1 MSEIIQELTQP
12 GLCRLKIDK
21 PQGILYGVKILGTF
35 SRNRRRYPLE
45 VLKKAI
51 PLYENAK
58 VNLDHPEG
66 DPNRPRSYTD
76 RLGVIREVRLLGE
89 DGLYADFHFNPN
101 HPLAEQLLWDAE
113 HAPSNVG
120 FSHNV
125 EAVLRRD
132 REETVVEEILSVRSV
147 DLVADPATTAGLFEA
162 VSSESSDSN
171 DTLRLLEKVETLTG
185 KLQVSQNENE
195 TLSRKIDTFK
205 LLLKLVFEGVTEKE
219 CRYVSFFRTP
229 FLETVYRCPEEGEI
243 RRLVEDRLDLIRQI
257 TEHEKE
263 HGGGRSVRPTSIAG
277 VPFESNPD
285 RRSFVEAVTGG

>member
-12 GLCRLKIDK
+12 GVSRLKIDK
-21 PQGILYGVKILGTF
+21 PQGILYGVKILGTL
-35 SRNRRRYPLE
+35 SRNRRRYPVE

-76 RLGVIREVRLLGE
+76 RLGVIREVRLHGD
-89 DGLYADFHFNPN
+89 DGLYADFHFNPS

-125 EAVLRRD
+125 EAVLRREQD
-132 REETVVEEILSVRSV
+132 ETVVEEILSVRSV
-147 DLVADPATTAGLFEA
+147 DLVADPATTTGLFES
-162 VSSESSDSN
+162 VSDSN
-171 DTLRLLEKVETLTG
+171 DTMTPVEETETLAD
-185 KLQVSQNENE
+185 KLLASQGENE
-195 TLSRKIDTFK
+195 ALCRKIAAFK
-205 LLLKLVFEGVTEKE
+205 LLLELVFSGVTEGE

-229 FLETVYRCPEEGEI
+229 FLEMVYRCSSDEEI
-243 RRLVEDRLDLIRQI
+243 RCLVEDRLDLVRRIK
-257 TEHEKE
+257 EHEGDK
-263 HGGGRSVRPTSIAG
+263 SVTPTSIAR
-277 VPFESNPD
+277 VPFETFGDSKLD
-285 RRSFVEAVTGG
+285 RQSFLEAITGS